1 MFDWSSVLLEAGVSV
16 PAGEEQFNIL
26 CPFHYDQHTSCSI
39 NTSKGVWICFRGC
52 GQGSLKGFVQQ
63 YLNLSQDQLEQ
74 FLGDHQISIDM
85 DFFGEAVMEPTHLPE
100 VDFPFNQSFVPEW
113 IFSRGFTKGTLKRWG
128 AGVTAE
134 NGLAIPIKDIA
145 NTDVGWVVRREC
157 GFPKYLYPPDFKK
170 SRVLFGANLVSDSE
184 LVCIVEGPLDAMWL
198 NQLGYNAVAILG
210 MSISKKQVDLVQEL
224 PSSEVV
230 LCLDNDEAGQIGKE
244 KALTYLGQSVRLTYI
259 DLPSSYKD
267 VQEIKD
273 KKILDTLI
281 QDRNYW

>member
-1 MFDWSSVLLEAGVSV
+1 MFDWSSVLLEAGITV

-52 GQGSLKGFVQQ
+52 GQGSLEGFVQK
-63 YLNLSQDQLEQ
+63 YLNLSQEQVSQ

-85 DFFGEAVMEPTHLPE
+85 DFFNEVVAEPTHLPE

-113 IFSRGFTKGTLKRWG
+113 IFSRGFSKRTLKRWG
-128 AGVTAE
+128 AGITAE

-145 NTDVGWVVRREC
+145 NKNVGWVVRRET
-157 GFPKYLYPPDFKK
+157 GFPKYLYPSEFKK
-170 SRVLFGANLVSDSE
+170 SRVLFGANLVNGNN
-184 LVCIVEGPLDAMWL
+184 LVCVVEGPLDAMWL

-210 MSISKKQVDLVQEL
+210 MSISKKQVDLVQGL
-224 PSSEVV
+224 LSSEVV
-230 LCLDNDEAGQIGKE
+230 LCLDNDEAGQIGRE
-244 KALTYLGQSVRLTYI
+244 KALTYLGQSVRLAYI
-259 DLPSSYKD
+259 DLPSPYKD
-267 VQEIKD
+267 VQDIKD
-273 KKILDTLI
+273 KTVIDKLI